1 MSGTQ
6 FFLAE
11 KSAPRSP
18 LRGGFAVLD
27 RDRAPPPSAC
37 PSIPTKEATMTNS
50 IHEHDDLDGI
60 IASLEQAWLTQAQS
74 MAEALPGTDGQAG
87 TAEDEWWGD

>member
-1 MSGTQ
+1 
-6 FFLAE
+6 
-11 KSAPRSP
+11 
-18 LRGGFAVLD
+18 
-27 RDRAPPPSAC
+27 
-37 PSIPTKEATMTNS
+37 MTNS